1 VRMANNFPKTEIEF
15 LEIIGKIDQDLKDR
29 SVPIHFRPLHAMLEF
44 SKRLSISFAMVPPIS
59 DETPGNY
66 NSATLSFHIDN
77 WYKKR
82 YGDILNIPIGPGS
95 VVTLIKGDPW
105 RIWFPKIF
113 GPQDVICHR
122 DLEKYRNRNRILIT
136 KNKLPILNVLNCVE
150 GLTQGIANELNQD
163 ELTEISNFFILSFKT
178 LSFLERISKMP
189 FIVEA
194 RIDLASSVSH
204 LISKSPHYGLS
215 KWCSLQFV
223 EKLIK
228 CYMKIKDVKF
238 HKTHELNKLS
248 ILAQQHGLTNIPE
261 LLLSL
266 IQCPASVRYGEVKVS
281 LKEAIDS
288 HHAAIEVCNIVV
300 LFIEYI
306 SHLQQ

>member
-1 VRMANNFPKTEIEF
+1 M
-15 LEIIGKIDQDLKDR
+15 
-29 SVPIHFRPLHAMLEF
+29 
-44 SKRLSISFAMVPPIS
+44 
-59 DETPGNY
+59 
-66 NSATLSFHIDN
+66 
-77 WYKKR
+77 
-82 YGDILNIPIGPGS
+82 
-95 VVTLIKGDPW
+95 
-105 RIWFPKIF
+105 
-113 GPQDVICHR
+113 
-122 DLEKYRNRNRILIT
+122 
-136 KNKLPILNVLNCVE
+136 NVLNCVE
-150 GLTQGIANELNQD
+150 GLTQGIANELNKD

-194 RIDLASSVSH
+194 RADLASSVSH
-204 LISKSPHYGLS
+204 LISKNPHYGLS

-238 HKTHELNKLS
+238 HKTHELNKLA
-248 ILAQQHGLTNIPE
+248 ILAQQHGLANIPE
-261 LLLSL
+261 SLLNL

-288 HHAAIEVCNIVV
+288 HHAAIEVCNIVA

-306 SHLQQ
+306 SYLQQ